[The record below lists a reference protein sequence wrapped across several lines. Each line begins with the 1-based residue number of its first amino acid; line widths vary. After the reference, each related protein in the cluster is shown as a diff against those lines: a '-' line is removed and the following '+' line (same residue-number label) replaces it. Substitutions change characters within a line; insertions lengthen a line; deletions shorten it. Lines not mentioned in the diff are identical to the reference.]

1 MIRRPPRSTLFP
13 YTTLFRSQ
21 LRVPRERPALLERR
35 AHDGGLHRPV
45 GGARARAG
53 RHGRARAPPPAA
65 RSAARALAPSP
76 GVGDAVGG
84 DREALRVALPSRSR
98 ARQRA
103 ARRSRVELAR
113 RPLPRAAGRPP
124 RRPVAHPAPRRD
136 PLLP

>member
-1 MIRRPPRSTLFP
+1 AVGGSGVLAGVVLAPAWGPALPRGARRRT
-13 YTTLFRSQ
+13 RR
-21 LRVPRERPALLERR
+21 LRVPRARPALLDRR

-65 RSAARALAPSP
+65 RPAARALAPSP

-103 ARRSRVELAR
+103 ARRSRVELAW
-113 RPLPRAAGRPP
+113 
-124 RRPVAHPAPRRD
+124 
-136 PLLP
+136 